1 MIKLLSVTIFLLM
14 AASYSFASDAA
25 DIGRNLS
32 SAKAIGMG
40 NSFVAVDRG
49 VDSMSYNPAGI
60 SFIPSYEVMFMQT
73 KILNTID
80 YRNFSGVLN
89 TQAGVFGISVLQ
101 ETTPAGYLTTDQ
113 GSMTNATP
121 ISYTSQFINISLGF
135 SGNRLI
141 KGSNMGQL
149 GFGLTLKV
157 IRNDFSGGNGNS
169 TGVEGDAGILLMTP
183 KGFGV
188 GASIQ
193 NFMGSGQ
200 KSGSGFVDTLEQTV
214 RYGISYKI
222 PKLPVL
228 ISIAG
233 ENFTS
238 GHYPQLITSGI
249 EATPIKYLSLRAGL
263 SQDPLSD
270 SEVIPYITYGV
281 GVNYGGISFDYAYKQ
296 RIEQS
301 DIASQL
307 FSISIKP

>member
-149 GFGLTLKV
+149 GF
-157 IRNDFSGGNGNS
+157 
-169 TGVEGDAGILLMTP
+169 
-183 KGFGV
+183 
-188 GASIQ
+188 
-193 NFMGSGQ
+193 
-200 KSGSGFVDTLEQTV
+200 
-214 RYGISYKI
+214 
-222 PKLPVL
+222 
-228 ISIAG
+228 
-233 ENFTS
+233 
-238 GHYPQLITSGI
+238 
-249 EATPIKYLSLRAGL
+249 
-263 SQDPLSD
+263 
-270 SEVIPYITYGV
+270 
-281 GVNYGGISFDYAYKQ
+281 
-296 RIEQS
+296 
-301 DIASQL
+301 
-307 FSISIKP
+307 